1 MSSLLSYG
9 GEFVT
14 EFWMDLVP
22 TKWFEFKHDIHSFAF
37 CNECDLYG
45 EKAWDGPYRAV
56 LIDAPWPMFRDKE
69 RWIWVCVDCWGEEE

>member
-1 MSSLLSYG
+1 MSDQ
-9 GEFVT
+9 
-14 EFWMDLVP
+14 WMDLVP
-22 TKWFEFKHDIHSFAF
+22 IKWFEFKHDIHSFAF

-56 LIDAPWPMFRDKE
+56 LIDAPWPMFQDKE